1 MKTLYVVATPIGN
14 LEDITLRA
22 LKVLK
27 QVDLIA
33 AEDTRRTRKLLTHYG
48 ISTPLTSYFEHNE
61 RVKAPLLV
69 KKLKAGK
76 ELALVTEAGTPC
88 ISDPGYRLVRLAVTE
103 SVPVVAIPGPSALTA
118 VLSVSGLPTDEF
130 TFKGFVPTGAGR
142 RKRFLGALKGAGTT
156 FVLYE
161 SVRRLKTTLAEIKGV
176 LGNVSL
182 VIGRE
187 MTKIHEEVLRGTV
200 EEVEEFLSKREL
212 KGEVTIVLQS
222 PKTEADP
229 ERLAAEIT
237 KFLKKGGTVK
247 DAAAAVSKE
256 LGVSRTAAYRE
267 ALKVKEGLSR

>member
-161 SVRRLKTTLAEIKGV
+161 SARRLKTTLAEIKGV

-247 DAAAAVSKE
+247 DAAAAVSKK